1 MPIHNYITLYAT
13 DTTETICLFALEPVK
28 SVTLGRIHRYFKN
41 QNLRRQGGED
51 LDHIE
56 LIKKIPLSGDK
67 TMIFYPDQT
76 PLSLQDNCF
85 HNSYTWVSFF
95 GI

>member
-1 MPIHNYITLYAT
+1 M
-13 DTTETICLFALEPVK
+13 ALWKEN
-28 SVTLGRIHRYFKN
+28 ID
-41 QNLRRQGGED
+41 NLEIKIQGDRGGD
-51 LDHIE
+51 LDLIE
-56 LIKKIPLSGDK
+56 LIAKNPLSGDK

-85 HNSYTWVSFF
+85 HNSYTWLSFF